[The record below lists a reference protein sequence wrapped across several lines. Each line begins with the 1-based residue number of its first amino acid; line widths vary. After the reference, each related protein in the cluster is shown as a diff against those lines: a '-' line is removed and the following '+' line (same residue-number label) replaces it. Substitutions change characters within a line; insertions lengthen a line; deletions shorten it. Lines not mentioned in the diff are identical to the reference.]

1 MIAQQSDDKD
11 KKKLPRIIAEQLLFR
26 YWQAGIKH
34 CRLGT
39 LYANSYFLPLCSRI
53 ISTNKSIWPIIAI
66 GS

>member
-1 MIAQQSDDKD
+1 MTARQSDVKN
-11 KKKLPRIIAEQLLFR
+11 KKKLPRIKAEQLLFR
-26 YWQAGIKH
+26 YRQAGIKR